1 MNSRPTSTHLQGRTT
16 APRRLSTHTTKRADR
31 AVSCLATCSPTYP
44 TPHAPAHQVV
54 KFFAKFQFAPK
65 LPQTLATT
73 LGYKDEYETKP
84 YRAVA
89 PGSQPATVNVPVR
102 ESDDALFDIN
112 YYGKDTRRADNLIY
126 VSSTNSSG
134 KMDLLADEKPLALG
148 SPGNNV
154 SEGCGW
160 GRAACAKA
168 RGEVVRL
175 YGGGGGGGVR
185 ASNTAIRD
193 DGVRLPYGMFGVRF
207 AE

>member
-1 MNSRPTSTHLQGRTT
+1 
-16 APRRLSTHTTKRADR
+16 
-31 AVSCLATCSPTYP
+31 
-44 TPHAPAHQVV
+44 V
-54 KFFAKFQFAPK
+54 KYFAKFQFAPK

-154 SEGCGW
+154 SEGFVWGGGGCGVCK
-160 GRAACAKA
+160 RK
-168 RGEVVRL
+168 GEMVVGCMER
-175 YGGGGGGGVR
+175 GGGGGGRG
-185 ASNTAIRD
+185 S
-193 DGVRLPYGMFGVRF
+193 GQ
-207 AE
+207 